1 MRSVLR
7 PRIYRS
13 IVLAALVVICAPA
26 CAAGPASANAEEAP
40 FLSDNEKAMTK
51 MMNDMSI
58 QPTGDVDRDFVAM
71 MVPHH
76 QGAIDM
82 AQAELRYGHNEQLRR
97 IAQEIVIEQQQEIVA
112 MRLALGQSAPAS
124 GSAPMPTMSPA
135 NHMNMQK
142 EPR

>member
-26 CAAGPASANAEEAP
+26 CAAGPAGANAEEAP

-71 MVPHH
+71 
-76 QGAIDM
+76 
-82 AQAELRYGHNEQLRR
+82 
-97 IAQEIVIEQQQEIVA
+97 
-112 MRLALGQSAPAS
+112 RLALGQSAPAS